1 MTTRDKIY
9 LIIGSFCVGSGM
21 MALIFT
27 GEARTIIGIMLGI
40 LIVATHFTPNQK
52 DEWYGSVY
60 NKRRTR

>member
-52 DEWYGSVY
+52 DE
-60 NKRRTR
+60 